1 MLRSPLSIVI
11 LAGLT
16 AAVGVFRAPARDAQ
30 PASNMATAAQAWL
43 QTLGDDLRKKGRR
56 PFDDA
61 ERRNWHFVPKARKGV
76 ALKEMDAAQRLAAHA
91 LLRSALSEQG
101 YLKAT
106 AVMSLEK
113 VLRAMAERRGGKAE
127 HRDEELYWFLV
138 YGDPGSKAP
147 WAWRVEGHHLS
158 LNFTCVAG
166 EILAWSPS
174 FLGTNPATVPEG
186 TRSGLRVLGPEE
198 DLGVQLFT
206 ALTAEQKR
214 QALISEHPPR
224 DIILGP
230 GRKASF
236 DTPQGVL
243 SSTFTPAQK
252 TIRDRLLRV
261 LLGNQRR
268 DAQRNEML
276 RSMQSDSVRFA
287 FAGNPKPGK
296 PRYWRLHGQA
306 LIIELDNV
314 QNGANHVHL
323 VWRDPRNDF
332 GGDALRRHHER
343 QHR

>member
-16 AAVGVFRAPARDAQ
+16 AAVGVFRAPARDAP

-43 QTLGDDLRKKGRR
+43 QTLGDDLRKKGQR

-61 ERRNWHFVPKARKGV
+61 ERRNWHFVPKTRKGV
-76 ALKEMDAAQRLAAHA
+76 ALKEMDAAQRLAAHS

-113 VLRAMAERRGGKAE
+113 VLREMAERRGAKAK

-138 YGDPGSKAP
+138 YGDPSSKAP
-147 WAWRVEGHHLS
+147 WGWRVEGHHLS

-166 EILAWSPS
+166 EILAWAPS

-186 TRSGLRVLGPEE
+186 TRGGLRVLGPEE

-214 QALISEHPPR
+214 QALISKNPPR
-224 DIILGP
+224 DVILGP
-230 GRKASF
+230 GREASF
-236 DTPQGVL
+236 DTPHGVL

-261 LLGNQRR
+261 LLGNQRH
-268 DAQRNEML
+268 DAQRNEVL
-276 RSMQSDSVRFA
+276 RLMQSDSVRFA
-287 FAGNPKPGK
+287 FAGSPNPGK
-296 PRYWRLHGQA
+296 PRYWRLHGQV
-306 LIIELDNV
+306 LIVELDNV

-332 GGDALRRHHER
+332 GDDALRRHHER